1 MSYVDF
7 IVLATKAEDKGHLVF
22 DDKFALLR
30 SAKGNPDVLGLWTAD
45 IRIAFDYFVVNG
57 LQFCNLQL
65 AYITNVEIEALVFEV
80 CYILLGEND

>member
-7 IVLATKAEDKGHLVF
+7 LVLATKAENKGHLVF
-22 DDKFALLR
+22 DDKFALLQ

-57 LQFCNLQL
+57 LQLFNLQL
-65 AYITNVEIEALVFEV
+65 ADITNVEIEALVFEV
-80 CYILLGEND
+80 CYSLLGEND